1 MEEKKMNV
9 KPKVITS
16 VFQRRWKLAALSV
29 LLVVLSVTMFS
40 PIRTV
45 RGLLVDTGIA
55 APDGAFSIDAGRV
68 AFRGS
73 STVVIYDINSASST
87 SFADPSGILALY
99 PQISRDKVLL
109 AGSSGI
115 LTPVTIYYCT
125 LPHASPVQPCGPWT
139 TLVTGLPSI
148 SELASLGSFPE
159 IVGDIVVWDN
169 VSSFGF
175 LRFSS
180 GAVTTVPTST
190 QAHGLTT
197 NGAVIAFSAKP
208 ATTSP
213 SETIRFYDAS
223 LSSGSRT
230 IVDTGLAGYYPSLSQ
245 YTIAF
250 NDNSTAGEHLR
261 YYDLLRNQASP
272 AGTGPV
278 GAISYA
284 SNPSIWDNRIVFTI
298 DEVSNNF
305 DCNGD
310 GTKSSSEYCLG
321 YWNIRSPAYVATTLS
336 PSAAPSIKG
345 TPVIYNNL
353 VVFEGSNGNLQ
364 YVTVP
369 MKGDVDQDGI
379 VDNTDKTDV
388 TSCLNQVLKGSV
400 C

>member
-1 MEEKKMNV
+1 M
-9 KPKVITS
+9 
-16 VFQRRWKLAALSV
+16 
-29 LLVVLSVTMFS
+29 
-40 PIRTV
+40 
-45 RGLLVDTGIA
+45 
-55 APDGAFSIDAGRV
+55 
-68 AFRGS
+68 
-73 STVVIYDINSASST
+73 
-87 SFADPSGILALY
+87 
-99 PQISRDKVLL
+99 
-109 AGSSGI
+109 
-115 LTPVTIYYCT
+115 
-125 LPHASPVQPCGPWT
+125 
-139 TLVTGLPSI
+139 
-148 SELASLGSFPE
+148 
-159 IVGDIVVWDN
+159 VGDIVVWDN

-175 LRFSS
+175 YRFSN

-208 ATTSP
+208 TSTSS
-213 SETIRFYDAS
+213 SETIRFYDTSVA
-223 LSSGSRT
+223 SGSRT
-230 IVDTGLAGYYPSLSQ
+230 IVDTGLAGYYPSVSQ
-245 YTIAF
+245 STIAF
-250 NDNSTAGEHLR
+250 NDNSTASERLR
-261 YYDLLRNQASP
+261 YYDILRNQASP

-310 GTKSSSEYCLG
+310 GTKSSNEYCLG
-321 YWNIRSPAYVATTLS
+321 YWNIRGASYIATTLS
-336 PSAAPSIKG
+336 PSAAPAIKG

-353 VVFEGSNGNLQ
+353 IVFEGSNGNLQ

-369 MKGDVDQDGI
+369 MQGDVDQDGV